1 MYSNGLIEQMV
12 ENPGMPTRNPSVAV
26 FTVDSGDRKRRL
38 ADGQY
43 VISQEP
49 LNNIYINKGQP
60 VMQGYFTRVA
70 LTEFNFPW
78 NIPNVINGY
87 NNTMQIIIPIQ
98 PLSIPVVVPQGF
110 YTGTELAEAVTDAIA
125 TSIAFITATYPAV
138 GAAYDIECTYNEDG
152 TFTFENTIG
161 GAAAAT
167 FGFFP
172 SPNLSAPVQQSLM
185 YIMGLGGFP
194 GDVPSTARYI
204 TGVAPLIYTPYFDIV
219 SSQLTKKQQVTD
231 NSTSYLTGS
240 NLLAR
245 IYLNKKDMNV
255 KVDTDETQMLGCRPF
270 TINREFI
277 IPKQI
282 YWDTKEFLNVVDLQL
297 RDAWGGLLQEIPG
310 FTEPADGATPA
321 TYVLGTSES
330 NYQLTFQ
337 VSEV

>member
-1 MYSNGLIEQMV
+1 MV
-12 ENPGMPTRNPSVAV
+12 ENPGMPMRNPSVAV
-26 FTVDSGDRKRRL
+26 FTIDSGDRKRRL

-43 VISQEP
+43 VVSQEP

-78 NIPNVINGY
+78 NIPNVINDY
-87 NNTMQIIIPIQ
+87 NNQMSLIIPIA
-98 PLSIPVVVPQGF
+98 PNAIPVIVPQGF
-110 YTGTELAEAVTDAIA
+110 YTGTELATAVTNAIA
-125 TSIAFITATYPAV
+125 AAIAVITGTYPAV
-138 GAAYDIECTYNEDG
+138 GANYDIECSYQEDG
-152 TFTFENTIG
+152 TFIFENTIG
-161 GAAAAT
+161 GVGASVFA
-167 FGFFP
+167 FVP
-172 SPNLSAPVQQSLM
+172 SSVGDVPVHQSLM
-185 YIMGLGGFP
+185 YIMGLGGLP
-194 GDVPSTARYI
+194 ATLAPKARYVS
-204 TGVAPLIYTPYFDIV
+204 GVAPLIYTPYFDIV

-231 NSTSYLTGS
+231 NSTSYLTGT

-255 KVDTDETQMLGCRPF
+255 KVDIDETQMLGCRPF
-270 TINREFI
+270 TINKEFI

-282 YWDTKEFLNVVDLQL
+282 YWDTKEFLNVIDLQL
-297 RDAWGGLLQEIPG
+297 RDAWGGLLQEVPG
-310 FTEPADGATPA
+310 FTEPADGTTPA